1 VTASGEALD
10 VAANAGLRAERS
22 GPVVTITLNRPERRN
37 AQTPDTW
44 SALLQLRSQLP
55 ATTRVVVV
63 RGVGTAFSAGI
74 DTAAFSPSH
83 DGTPSTLAALAALPP
98 DTAHGQIASFQRA
111 FGWLSDPSIVSVAA
125 VQGHAIGA
133 GFQLALACDLR
144 LLASDAQFTMAET
157 GLGLVPDLGGTKR
170 LVELV
175 GYSRAAE
182 ICLTGRRVPA
192 DEAYRIGLASA
203 VAPLDEL
210 AALVERTIAA
220 LLRSPRDAVIE
231 TKALLLAATGRSQTD
246 QERAERE
253 AQYRRLRDLSGLV
266 GED

>member
-1 VTASGEALD
+1 VTASGVVLD
-10 VAANAGLRAERS
+10 VAANAGLRAELR
-22 GPVVTITLNRPERRN
+22 GPVVTITLNRSERRN

-44 SALLQLRSQLP
+44 SALLRLRSQLP
-55 ATTRVVVV
+55 GATRVAVI
-63 RGVGTAFSAGI
+63 RGAGPAFSAGI
-74 DTAAFSPSH
+74 DRAAFSPSP
-83 DGTPSTLAALAALPP
+83 DGTPSMLAALAALPA
-98 DTAHGQIASFQRA
+98 DEAYSQIASFQRA
-111 FGWLSDPSIVSVAA
+111 FGWLADPSIVSIAA

-144 LLASDAQFTMAET
+144 VLAEDAQFTMAEPA
-157 GLGLVPDLGGTKR
+157 LGLVPDLGGTKR

-175 GYSRAAE
+175 GYSRATE

-203 VAPLDEL
+203 VAPLDAL
-210 AALVERTIAA
+210 DALVEDTVAA
-220 LLRSPRDAVIE
+220 LLRPPRDAVIE
-231 TKALLLAATGRSQTD
+231 TKALLLAAASRSQAD

-253 AQYRRLRDLSGLV
+253 TQYRRLRDLSGLV